1 MAFFI
6 DTTGVTQHIE
16 IDGSIYREAHAANL
30 SVPQFLNRKY
40 SSADLS
46 KGSACQQIFASEGL
60 TLPGANPFG
69 LRSATLQEVLEG
81 RSGYAASTGSNTADR
96 GSPFGSASRSLFPA
110 ALISMIESTMAKDRT
125 TDGVVF
131 DQMIAMS
138 MSIGSENFEQPVVN
152 YSTTGGPEQARSQRI
167 AQLAEPAIVL
177 KFTTADRPRRLGV
190 TSIGAQFSDQALRAS
205 TLDIVALTMAK
216 QFEVER
222 DAEVYEFMSA
232 IWTGDND
239 LNVGAVSAVTSTA
252 LNGAAT
258 GGVLTHKAWLKFL
271 ARSRKYRKVSHVACD
286 IDTYLKI
293 EGRTGRPGSNNYDPT
308 LVRIDPQATP
318 MNVGFGNDVKY
329 FLVDTPAEGGPIP
342 ANTVWAL
349 DSSKG
354 IVKVT
359 NTAAAYTANE
369 AFAMSRSQSLRIDR
383 SENVYRMFGD
393 NELRAFDVLT
403 ID

>member
-1 MAFFI
+1 MAFFTDTKGVIQHVQI
-6 DTTGVTQHIE
+6 DATV
-16 IDGSIYREAHAANL
+16 YREAHAANL
-30 SVPQFLNRKY
+30 SVPQFINRKF
-40 SSADLS
+40 SEADVS
-46 KGSACQQIFASEGL
+46 KGSAFQQILASEGL
-60 TLPGANPFG
+60 ALPGENVFG
-69 LRSATLQEVLEG
+69 LRAATLEEVLEG

-96 GSPFGSASRSLFPA
+96 GTPFGSASRTLFPA
-110 ALISMIESTMAKDRT
+110 ALISMIESTMSKDRT

-138 MSIGSENFEQPVVN
+138 MSIGSENFEQPVIN
-152 YSTTGGPEQARSQRI
+152 YATTGGPEQARSQRI
-167 AQLAEPAIVL
+167 AQLAEPPIVL

-190 TSIGAQFSDQALRAS
+190 MSIGAQFSDQALRAS

-232 IWTGDND
+232 IWTGDAD

-271 ARSRKYRKVSHVACD
+271 ARSRKYREISHVACD

-369 AFAMSRSQSLRIDR
+369 AFAMSRSQALRIDR
-383 SENVYRMFGD
+383 SEAVYRMFGD
-393 NELRAFDVLT
+393 SELRAFDVLT

>member
-6 DTTGVTQHIE
+6 DNTGARVDAPITPE
-16 IDGSIYREAHAANL
+16 VYREAHAANL
-30 SVPQFLNRKY
+30 SVPQFINRKF
-40 SSADLS
+40 SNADLS
-46 KGSACQQIFASEGL
+46 KGSAYQQILASEGL
-60 TLPGANPFG
+60 VLPGANPFG
-69 LRSATLQEVLEG
+69 LRAATLQEVLEG
-81 RSGYAASTGSNTADR
+81 RSGYDASTGSNTADR
-96 GSPFGSASRSLFPA
+96 GTPFGSASRTLFPA
-110 ALISMIESTMAKDRT
+110 ALISMIEATMARDRT

-131 DQMIAMS
+131 DQMIAMN
-138 MSIGSENFEQPVVN
+138 MSIGSENFEQPVIN

-167 AQLAEPAIVL
+167 AQLAEPPIVL

-190 TSIGAQFSDQALRAS
+190 MSIGAQFSDQALRAS

-232 IWTGDND
+232 IWTGDAD
-239 LNVGAVSAVTSTA
+239 LNVGAVSAVTSSA

-258 GGVLTHKAWLKFL
+258 GGVMTHKAWLKFL
-271 ARSRKYRKVSHVACD
+271 ARNRKYRKVNYVAGD
-286 IDTYLKI
+286 IDTYLKV

-308 LVRIDPQATP
+308 LARIDPQAQAI
-318 MNVGFGNDVKY
+318 NVGFGNDVRW
-329 FLVDTPAEGGPIP
+329 FIVDTPAEGGPIP

-349 DSSKG
+349 DSTKG

-369 AFAMSRSQSLRIDR
+369 AFAMSRSQALRIDR
-383 SENVYRMFGD
+383 SEAVYRMFGD
-393 NELRAFDVLT
+393 SELRAFDVLT

>member
-6 DTTGVTQHIE
+6 DTNGARVDAQITP
-16 IDGSIYREAHAANL
+16 DIYRRAHEANL
-30 SVPQFLNRKY
+30 SVPQFINRSY
-40 SSADLS
+40 PTADVS
-46 KGSACQQIFASEGL
+46 RGSAYQQILASEGL
-60 TLPGANPFG
+60 VLPGTNQFG
-69 LRSATLQEVLEG
+69 LRAATLQEVLDG
-81 RSGYAASTGSNTADR
+81 RSGYDASTGSNTADR
-96 GSPFGSASRSLFPA
+96 GTPFGSASRTLFPA
-110 ALISMIESTMAKDRT
+110 ALISMIESALQKDRT

-131 DQMIAMS
+131 DNMIALET
-138 MSIGSENFEQPVVN
+138 SIGSENFEQPVIN
-152 YSTTGGPEQARSQRI
+152 YATTGGPEQARSQRI
-167 AQLAEPAIVL
+167 AQLAEPPIVL

-190 TSIGAQFSDQALRAS
+190 MSIGAEFSDQALRAS

-222 DAEVYEFMSA
+222 DAEVYEYMSA
-232 IWTGDND
+232 IWTGDGD
-239 LNVGAVSAVTSTA
+239 LNVGAVSAVTSSA

-258 GGVLTHKAWLKFL
+258 GGVLTHKAWVKFL
-271 ARSRKYRKVSHVACD
+271 ARNRKYRKITHVACD

-308 LVRIDPQATP
+308 LARIDPQARP
-318 MNVGFGNDVKY
+318 MNVGFGNDVQY
-329 FLVDTPAEGGPIP
+329 FIVDTAAEGGPIP

-349 DSSKG
+349 DASKG

-359 NTAAAYTANE
+359 NTAAAYSANE
-369 AFAMSRSQSLRIDR
+369 AFAMSRKQALRIDR